1 MTELE
6 SLLQFSSNFSA
17 TVENDAKMNES
28 RDLITASTFPG
39 LYGTSES
46 QLASKRQKQK
56 SNAGFWDLGTGR
68 GGLEANGVSCL
79 PAAPKWVGEPHHPLA
94 QQLCPSSV
102 QWVLTLPSIF
112 FSLPP
117 FPTPWE
123 NKVGM
128 KACTHLITSLNY
140 QLHNTWTWTRHADGW
155 LPLLIL
161 FYFYCLARASSF
173 KSWIIRTETLRYFS
187 QINPWP
193 IDTLLYLTKHTT
205 LLFPDNFSINCFSA
219 LIRYKVRLWLG
230 LYIPISYKLSWSPN
244 QLQLGF

>member
-1 MTELE
+1 MAHQKVSWQAKGRSRSQVLAFGIWEQEEEGWEPMEWAASLQPQSEWE
-6 SLLQFSSNFSA
+6 SLTIRWSSSRAPAQCSGCSHCQAFSF
-17 TVENDAKMNES
+17 
-28 RDLITASTFPG
+28 L
-39 LYGTSES
+39 
-46 QLASKRQKQK
+46 
-56 SNAGFWDLGTGR
+56 
-68 GGLEANGVSCL
+68 
-79 PAAPKWVGEPHHPLA
+79 
-94 QQLCPSSV
+94 
-102 QWVLTLPSIF
+102 
-112 FSLPP
+112 SLH

-128 KACTHLITSLNY
+128 KACTHLITSPNY
-140 QLHNTWTWTRHADGW
+140 QLNNTWTRTRHADGW

-230 LYIPISYKLSWSPN
+230 LYIPISDKLSWSPN
-244 QLQLGF
+244 QLRLGF

>member
-79 PAAPKWVGEPHHPLA
+79 PAAPK
-94 QQLCPSSV
+94 
-102 QWVLTLPSIF
+102 
-112 FSLPP
+112 
-117 FPTPWE
+117 
-123 NKVGM
+123 
-128 KACTHLITSLNY
+128 
-140 QLHNTWTWTRHADGW
+140 
-155 LPLLIL
+155 
-161 FYFYCLARASSF
+161 
-173 KSWIIRTETLRYFS
+173 
-187 QINPWP
+187 
-193 IDTLLYLTKHTT
+193 
-205 LLFPDNFSINCFSA
+205 
-219 LIRYKVRLWLG
+219 
-230 LYIPISYKLSWSPN
+230 
-244 QLQLGF
+244 